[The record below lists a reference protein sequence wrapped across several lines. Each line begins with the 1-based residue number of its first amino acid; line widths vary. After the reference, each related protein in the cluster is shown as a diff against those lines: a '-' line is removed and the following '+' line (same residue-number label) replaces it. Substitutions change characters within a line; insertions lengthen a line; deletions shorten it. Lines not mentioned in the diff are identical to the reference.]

1 MKRLK
6 FIRLDMDTLRS
17 KIFQESCRKRFFLI
31 QTFLKKMLYVILS
44 LLLIRG
50 KKYHNTVSNLWSW
63 TFQLNFYSWKMQAFR
78 KNNNIAVKYFDCLL
92 LQEKKPLLH
101 WKILLTLFTS
111 KKIASEL
118 LKEIIWKM
126 TEGLY
131 YENVTTKFEFVV
143 Q

>member
-1 MKRLK
+1 
-6 FIRLDMDTLRS
+6 
-17 KIFQESCRKRFFLI
+17 
-31 QTFLKKMLYVILS
+31 
-44 LLLIRG
+44 
-50 KKYHNTVSNLWSW
+50 
-63 TFQLNFYSWKMQAFR
+63 MQAFR
-78 KNNNIAVKYFDCLL
+78 KNNNIAVKYSDFLL

-131 YENVTTKFEFVV
+131 YENVTTQFEFVI